1 MKYIFQA
8 SFLFVA
14 LFFSSSVLAVG
25 LGDAHLLSSLG
36 QPLNA
41 EIPIIDAGDLTPDDI
56 QVKQL
61 RQLANDSIESNAR
74 YRFEPQYNA
83 KGQLVVMATT
93 ENNVAEPYVAFTLSL
108 QLSQGEVS
116 RQYTLMLDF

>member
-1 MKYIFQA
+1 MKSIFNA
-8 SFLFVA
+8 SLLVVA
-14 LFFSSSVLAVG
+14 LLLSSSVQAVG

-36 QPLNA
+36 QPLKA
-41 EIPIIDAGDLTPDDI
+41 EIVIVDAGDLTPDDI

-61 RQLANDSIESNAR
+61 RQLAIDSIENNVR
-74 YRFEPQYNA
+74 YLFKAQYNA
-83 KGQLVVMATT
+83 KGQLVVLVTT
-93 ENNVAEPYVAFTLSL
+93 ENNLAEPYVASTLSL

>member
-1 MKYIFQA
+1 MKYVLQA
-8 SFLFVA
+8 SFLLVTVF
-14 LFFSSSVLAVG
+14 LSSTVLAVG
-25 LGDAHLLSSLG
+25 LGDARLLSTLG
-36 QPLNA
+36 QPLDA

-61 RQLANDSIESNAR
+61 RQSGTNSIENNVR
-74 YRFEPQYNA
+74 YQFEVQYNA
-83 KGQLVVMATT
+83 KGQLVVLATT
-93 ENNVAEPYVAFTLSL
+93 DNNLAEPYVAFTLSL